1 MHIQYKEFHTVFQF
15 AFSHSPSLSY
25 ERLGYRIQQA
35 ISSPHVQKRQCVEV
49 RPKHDESPADWR
61 RLIADL
67 EETSGIKVEA
77 LESGL
82 IRIRWREF
90 TEA

>member
-1 MHIQYKEFHTVFQF
+1 MLQP

-35 ISSPHVQKRQCVEV
+35 IASPHVQKRQFVEV
-49 RPKHDESPADWR
+49 KPSAGESPADWK
-61 RLIADL
+61 RLISDL
-67 EETSGIKVEA
+67 EETSGITIET

-82 IRIRWREF
+82 VRIGWRGF